1 MALTSLW
8 GIEGGHAS
16 REFLWDDGEREFH
29 RASLT
34 QEDGTEQACIAV
46 LPLSGRPHSAVAEG
60 LKHEYALRAHLDGE
74 WALRPIDLLS
84 ERGRTL
90 LLLEHQEGE
99 PLERRL
105 DGRPME
111 LSRFLRLALSL
122 AGALG
127 RVHESGLVHR
137 DIKPTNVLVAPGED
151 RVMLFGFGIASRLPR
166 ERQAPDPPELIAGTL
181 AYMAPEQT
189 GRMNR
194 SVDSRSD
201 LYSLGVLLYRM
212 VAGALPF
219 NASDPME
226 WVHCHIARRP
236 PPPVQCVPG
245 LPVAVSDLI
254 MRLLSKMPED
264 RYQTARGVAHD
275 LRLCID
281 ACERGIPDAAIALG
295 EHDHPGRLV
304 IPEKL
309 YGREAEIEQLI
320 GAFNDVVE
328 TGAPALVLVAGYSGI
343 GKSSVVNELHKVL
356 VSPRGLFAS
365 GKFDQYKAG
374 IPYATFAQAF
384 RQLVR
389 PLLAR
394 PDDEL
399 AHWRDAFADVLGPN
413 GALLLDLVPELK
425 LIIGE
430 QPPVVALPARDAQR
444 RFQLA
449 VRRFISVF
457 ARPEHPLALFLDDL
471 QWLDSATLD
480 LLGDLLT
487 AGDMRHVLLIGAY
500 RDNEV
505 SMLHP
510 LARTLDA
517 LRQHGADVRTLILP
531 ALTPRDLQQLVAESL
546 RAPAA
551 QMRSLAELIHARTG
565 GNPFFA
571 IQFLKSLAEEGLL
584 AFDHATMRWTWDRE
598 RTLAKG
604 YSDNIV
610 DLMVRKLSRLPPRT
624 LATIQTFACLGHAS
638 DLQTLSAVCETSAED
653 LEADLWE
660 ALRQELVRRHG
671 SAYRFVHDRVQ
682 EAAYS
687 QVPSTARAAAHLRI
701 GRLLAAHTPAD
712 RREEAIFE
720 IVNQYNRAAH
730 LLESVHERLQVAAF
744 NLVAARRARAS
755 TAYASALT
763 YLRAGRALL
772 AEDDWT
778 LHYELMFALESLI
791 AECELMTADLDAA
804 ERRLEML
811 ARRAGTRHDFA
822 TVTRLRLTLYTTRS
836 RGDLCV
842 EVFLDY
848 LRRNGTDW
856 TARPPRE
863 VVMQEYERIWAQLG
877 DRSIEDLVD
886 LPLATDPDVLD
897 MLDVFTEIV
906 TPAFFFDENLSSLV
920 LCRMVNL
927 SLEHGHSDGS
937 CFGYVFF
944 ATFAGPRFGNYRD
957 GYRFGRLGYELVEQ
971 RGLTRYQARTYIVFG
986 NMVMPWFEPFAS
998 GRDLIRRA
1006 FDTAFGR
1013 GDLTFAAYS
1022 WDALITNC
1030 LAAGD
1035 ELAGIQ
1041 ADAET
1046 GLAFARDAGFGM
1058 VVDLCAAQVG
1068 LIRTL
1073 RGLTPRFGCFDDDD
1087 YDEAEAEAHLTGSPV
1102 LALATFFYWTRKLQG
1117 RYFCGDLEE
1126 AIRASDNADRLL
1138 WTSPSQLETADF
1150 FFYGALA
1157 HAARWHLAP
1166 LDERGRHF
1174 DIATRYHRQLEI
1186 WAGCSAANFENRA
1199 ALVGAEIARIEGRM
1213 LEAEHLYE
1221 AAIRSARDNGHVHNE
1236 AVANECAGNFF
1247 LVRGMGKAARAYLSD
1262 AQEGYRRWGAQGK
1275 VRQLERLHPGLD
1287 RPAEHH
1293 DASRTWLT
1301 PVEQLDLATV
1311 IQVSQAISSAIE
1323 VDRLVDTIM
1332 HLAIEHAGAERGLL
1346 ILPRGAEYRIEAD
1359 AVTHSDTVDVL
1370 QQSSIV
1376 TGDRLPLS
1384 VFQYVLRTQ
1393 EPLLITDAT
1402 TETAFSQDP
1411 YLIEHASRSLLCL
1424 PLLKQAR
1431 LIGVLYLENRLAS
1444 HVFTPARIAV
1454 LKLLASEAAISLE
1467 NIRLYKE
1474 VQEREARV
1482 RRLFN
1487 SNIIGIFTWALDGR
1501 IIDGN
1506 DAFLEIIGYDSADR
1520 ASGRMQ
1526 WKALLPPEWAES
1538 NDRVMQTMLET
1549 GVAPPFEG
1557 ELMRKDGSRVPVLIG
1572 AALFE
1577 ATPTEGVS
1585 FVLDL
1590 SDRVAAEAAA
1600 SDSLRRYHEV
1610 QLRLA
1615 DANRVASIGQLSA
1628 SIAHELNQ
1636 PLAGIMTNASTCLRM
1651 LAVEPPATEGAMETA
1666 RRTIRDA
1673 NRASEVIKRLR
1684 SLFARKE
1691 TFAEL
1696 VDLNEAAGEVVA
1708 LASNA
1713 LLCSQV
1719 SLRTEFADRL
1729 PLVTGDRVQL
1739 QQVILNLLTNA
1750 SDAMSTLEQGRPRQL
1765 VIRTRFEKG
1774 EGVRLSVQ
1782 DSGIGLDPRQL
1793 EKYFEAFY
1801 TTKDD
1806 GMGVGLSISR
1816 TIIETH
1822 RGRLW
1827 AEPNQDGGATFSF
1840 VIPLVAGEVRAALD
1854 GTLPAIDGAQ
1864 ATGAIP
1870 E

>member
-1 MALTSLW
+1 MAQTSLW
-8 GIEGGHAS
+8 GIEGGRAH
-16 REFLWDDGEREFH
+16 REPLWDDGEREFH
-29 RASLT
+29 RASRT
-34 QEDGTEQACIAV
+34 QEGGTEQACIAV
-46 LPLSGRPHSAVAEG
+46 LPLSARARSAVAEG
-60 LKHEYALRAHLDGE
+60 LKHEYALRAHLDGA
-74 WALRPIDLLS
+74 WAMRPIDLLS

-90 LLLEHQEGE
+90 LLLEYREGE

-111 LSRFLRLALSL
+111 LPRFLRLALSL
-122 AGALG
+122 AGVLG
-127 RVHESGLVHR
+127 RVHESGLMHR
-137 DIKPTNVLVAPGED
+137 DIKPANVLVAPGED
-151 RVMLFGFGIASRLPR
+151 GVVLFGFGIASRLPR
-166 ERQAPDPPELIAGTL
+166 ERQAPNPPELIAGTL

-212 VAGALPF
+212 VTGALPF

-226 WVHCHIARRP
+226 WVHCHIARTP
-236 PPPVQCVPG
+236 LPPVQCVPG
-245 LPVAVSDLI
+245 LPLAVSDLI
-254 MRLLSKMPED
+254 MRLLCKMPED

-281 ACERGIPDAAIALG
+281 ACERGTPDAAIALG
-295 EHDHPGRLV
+295 EKDHPARLV

-309 YGREAEIEQLI
+309 YGREAEIKQLI

-328 TGAPALVLVAGYSGI
+328 TGAPTLMLVAGYSGI
-343 GKSSVVNELHKVL
+343 GKSSVVHELHKVL

-374 IPYATFAQAF
+374 IPYAPFAQAF

-389 PLLAR
+389 PLLAK
-394 PDDEL
+394 PEGEL
-399 AHWRDAFADVLGPN
+399 AHWRDALADALGPN

-425 LIIGE
+425 PIIGE
-430 QPPVVALPARDAQR
+430 QPPVVELPARDAQR
-444 RFQLA
+444 RFHIT

-480 LLGDLLT
+480 LLGDVLT
-487 AGDMRHVLLIGAY
+487 AGDTRHVLLIGAY

-505 SMLHP
+505 TSLHP
-510 LARTLDA
+510 LARRLDA
-517 LRQHGADVRTLILP
+517 FRQQGADVRTLILP
-531 ALTPRDLQQLVAESL
+531 PLTRRDLQKLVAESL
-546 RAPAA
+546 RTPIPK
-551 QMRSLAELIHARTG
+551 MLSLAELIHTRTG

-571 IQFLKSLAEEGLL
+571 TQFLNALAEEALL
-584 AFDHATMRWTWDRE
+584 TFDHAAMRWVWDRE

-610 DLMVRKLSRLPPRT
+610 ELMVRKLSRLPPRT
-624 LATIQTFACLGHAS
+624 LAVVKTFACLGNAS
-638 DLQTLSAVCETSAED
+638 DLQTLSVVCETSIEG

-660 ALRQELVRRHG
+660 ALEQLLVQRHEN
-671 SAYRFVHDRVQ
+671 AFRFVHDKVQ

-687 QVPSTARAAAHLRI
+687 LGTPESRAAAHLRI
-701 GRLLAAHTPAD
+701 GRLLAAHTPTD
-712 RREEAIFE
+712 RLEDAIFE
-720 IVNQYNRAAH
+720 IVNQFNRAAH

-755 TAYASALT
+755 TAYASALA

-772 AEDDWT
+772 PEDDWSV
-778 LHYELMFALESLI
+778 HYELVFALESLI

-804 ERRLEML
+804 ERRLETL
-811 ARRAGTRHDFA
+811 ARQARTSHDFA
-822 TVTRLRLTLYTTRS
+822 IVTRLRLTLYTTRS

-848 LRRNGTDW
+848 LCRNGTDW
-856 TARPPRE
+856 QARPTRE
-863 VVMQEYERIWAQLG
+863 VVMQEYERIWTQLG
-877 DRSIEDLVD
+877 DRNIEDLVD

-957 GYRFGRLGYELVEQ
+957 GYRFGRLGYELVE

-1073 RGLTPRFGCFDDDD
+1073 RGLTARFGCFDDDD
-1087 YDEAEAEAHLTGSPV
+1087 YDEAAAEAHLTASPV

-1117 RYFCGDLEE
+1117 RYFCGDLDE

-1157 HAARWHLAP
+1157 HAAQWHLAP

-1174 DIATRYHRQLEI
+1174 DIATRYLRQLRI

-1199 ALVGAEIARIEGRM
+1199 ALVEAEIARIEGRM

-1236 AVANECAGNFF
+1236 AVANECTGNFF
-1247 LVRGMGKAARAYLSD
+1247 LARGMGRAALAYLGD
-1262 AQEGYRRWGAQGK
+1262 AQEGYRRWGAEGK
-1275 VRQLERLHPGLD
+1275 VRQLARLHPGLD
-1287 RPAEHH
+1287 KAPQYH

-1311 IQVSQAISSAIE
+1311 IQVSQAISSEIA

-1346 ILPRGAEYRIEAD
+1346 ILPRGAEFRIEAD
-1359 AVTHSDTVDVL
+1359 AVTRSDTVDVL
-1370 QQSSIV
+1370 QQSSAV
-1376 TGDRLPLS
+1376 TGDRLPVS

-1402 TETAFSQDP
+1402 METAFSSDP
-1411 YLIEHASRSLLCL
+1411 YLIEHGSRSLLCL

-1431 LIGVLYLENRLAS
+1431 LIGVLYLENKLAS
-1444 HVFTPARIAV
+1444 NVFTPARIAV

-1467 NIRLYKE
+1467 NTRLYRE
-1474 VQEREARV
+1474 LQEREARV

-1487 SNIIGIFTWALDGR
+1487 SNIIGIFTWGLDGR

-1506 DAFLEIIGYDSADR
+1506 DAFLKIIGYDSADR
-1520 ASGRMQ
+1520 ATGRMQ
-1526 WKALLPPEWAES
+1526 WKALQPPEWAES
-1538 NDRVMQTMLET
+1538 NDRVMQAMLET
-1549 GVAPPFEG
+1549 GVAPPFQG

-1600 SDSLRRYHEV
+1600 NDSLRRYHEV

-1651 LAVEPPATEGAMETA
+1651 LAVEPPAVEGAMETA

-1691 TFAEL
+1691 TCAEL

-1713 LLCSQV
+1713 LVCSRV
-1719 SLRTEFADRL
+1719 GLRTEFADRL

-1750 SDAMSTLEQGRPRQL
+1750 SDAMSTLEEGRPRQL

-1782 DSGIGLDPRQL
+1782 DSGVGLDPKQL

-1816 TIIETH
+1816 AIIETH

-1827 AEPNQDGGATFSF
+1827 AEPNHDGGATFSF
-1840 VIPLVAGEVRAALD
+1840 VIPLLAA
-1854 GTLPAIDGAQ
+1854 
-1864 ATGAIP
+1864 
-1870 E
+1870 

>member
-1 MALTSLW
+1 MAQTSVLE
-8 GIEGGHAS
+8 IEGGRAH
-16 REFLWDDGEREFH
+16 RDFLWEDGEREFY
-29 RASLT
+29 RLGLT
-34 QEDGTEQACIAV
+34 QEDGTERACIAV
-46 LPLSGRPHSAVAEG
+46 LPLSARPHSAVIEG
-60 LKHEYALRAHLDGE
+60 LKHEYALRAHLDAG
-74 WALRPIDLLS
+74 WAMRPVDLLS
-84 ERGRTL
+84 QRGRIVL
-90 LLLEHQEGE
+90 LLDYQEGE

-111 LSRFLRLALSL
+111 LPRFLQLARSL
-122 AGALG
+122 ADAL
-127 RVHESGLVHR
+127 RQVHESGLVHR
-137 DIKPTNVLVAPGED
+137 DIKPSNVLVAPSED
-151 RVMLFGFGIASRLPR
+151 RVVLFGFGIASRLPR
-166 ERQAPDPPELIAGTL
+166 ERRAPDPPELIAGTL

-212 VAGALPF
+212 VTGTLPF

-226 WVHCHIARRP
+226 WVHCHIARTP
-236 PPPVQCVPG
+236 IPPVQCVPG
-245 LPVAVSDLI
+245 LPLAVSDLI
-254 MRLLSKMPED
+254 MRLLTKMPED
-264 RYQTARGVAHD
+264 RYQTAKGIAHD
-275 LRLCID
+275 LQQCIN
-281 ACERGIPDAAIALG
+281 AFASGVQDAAIVLG
-295 EHDHPGRLV
+295 EHDHPTRLV

-309 YGREAEIEQLI
+309 YGREAEIGKLVD
-320 GAFNDVVE
+320 AFNDVVG
-328 TGAPALVLVAGYSGI
+328 TGVPALVLVAGYSGI

-365 GKFDQYKAG
+365 GKFDQYKVG

-384 RQLVR
+384 QQLVR
-389 PLLAR
+389 PLLAK
-394 PDDEL
+394 PEDEL
-399 AHWRDAFADVLGPN
+399 VHWREAFADALGPN
-413 GALLLDLVPELK
+413 GALLLDLVPELTP
-425 LIIGE
+425 IIGE
-430 QPPVVALPARDAQR
+430 QPPVVELPAQDAQR
-444 RFQLA
+444 RFQIT

-505 SMLHP
+505 SPIHP
-510 LARTLDA
+510 LARRLDT
-517 LRQHGADVRTLILP
+517 LRQQGADVRTLILP
-531 ALTPRDLQQLVAESL
+531 PLTRRDLQQLVAESL

-551 QMRSLAELIHARTG
+551 QVLSLTELIHARTG

-571 IQFLKSLAEEGLL
+571 IQFLNALAEEEEGL
-584 AFDHATMRWTWDRE
+584 AFNDVAMRWTWNRE
-598 RTLAKG
+598 LTLAKG

-624 LATIQTFACLGHAS
+624 LAAVQTFACLGNTS
-638 DLQTLSAVCETSAED
+638 DLQTLSVVCETSTES

-660 ALRQELVRRHG
+660 ALRQELVLRQETG
-671 SAYRFVHDRVQ
+671 YRFVHDRVQ

-687 QVPSTARAAAHLRI
+687 QVPADSRAAAHLRI
-701 GRLLAAHTPAD
+701 GRLLATHTPPD
-712 RREEAIFE
+712 RQEDAIFE
-720 IVNQYNRAAH
+720 IVNQFNRAAH
-730 LLESVHERLQVAAF
+730 LLESVQERMRVAAF

-772 AEDDWT
+772 TDDGWT

-791 AECELMTADLDAA
+791 AECELMTADLEAA
-804 ERRLEML
+804 ERRLETVAL
-811 ARRAGTRHDFA
+811 HARTRHDFA
-822 TVTRLRLTLYTTRS
+822 IVTRLRLTLYTTRS

-842 EVFLDY
+842 EVFIDY

-856 TARPPRE
+856 QARPTRE
-863 VVMQEYERIWAQLG
+863 IVMQEYDRIWTLLG
-877 DRSIEDLVD
+877 ERRIEDLVH
-886 LPLATDPDVLD
+886 LPLASDPDVLD

-944 ATFAGPRFGNYRD
+944 ATFAGPRFGNYQD

-986 NMVMPWFEPFAS
+986 NMVKPWFEPFAG

-1006 FDTAFGR
+1006 FDTAFGM

-1041 ADAET
+1041 VDAEN

-1073 RGLTPRFGCFDDDD
+1073 RGLTPEFGRFDDDD
-1087 YDEAEAEAHLTGSPV
+1087 YDEASTEAHLTGSPV

-1117 RYFCGDLEE
+1117 RYFCGDLDE
-1126 AIRASDNADRLL
+1126 AIRASDNADWLL

-1157 HAARWHLAP
+1157 HAAQWHRVP
-1166 LDERGRHF
+1166 MDERERHF
-1174 DIATRYHRQLEI
+1174 DIVTRYHRQLEV

-1199 ALVGAEIARIEGRM
+1199 ALVAAEIARIEERM
-1213 LEAEHLYE
+1213 LDAEHLYE
-1221 AAIRSARDNGHVHNE
+1221 TAIRSARDNGLVHNE
-1236 AVANECAGNFF
+1236 AVATECAGNFF
-1247 LVRGMGKAARAYLSD
+1247 LARGMTRAARAYLAD
-1262 AQEGYRRWGAQGK
+1262 AQEGYQRWGAEGK
-1275 VRQLERLHPGLD
+1275 VRQLARLHPTLD
-1287 RPAEHH
+1287 SAPERH
-1293 DASRTWLT
+1293 DATRTLLT
-1301 PVEQLDLATV
+1301 SAEQLDLATV
-1311 IQVSQAISSAIE
+1311 IQVSQAISSEIE
-1323 VDRLVDTIM
+1323 IERLVDTIM
-1332 HLAIEHAGAERGLL
+1332 HLAIEHAGAGRGLL
-1346 ILPRGAEYRIEAD
+1346 VLPRGADFRIEAD
-1359 AVTHSDTVDVL
+1359 AVTCSNAVDVR
-1370 QQSSIV
+1370 QQSSAV
-1376 TGDRLPLS
+1376 SGDKLPLS
-1384 VFQYVLRTQ
+1384 VFQYVLRTR
-1393 EPLLITDAT
+1393 EALLITDAT
-1402 TETAFSQDP
+1402 METAFSSDP
-1411 YLIEHASRSLLCL
+1411 YLVDHSARSVLCL

-1431 LIGVLYLENRLAS
+1431 LIGVLYLENNLAS
-1444 HVFTPARIAV
+1444 NVFTPARMAV

-1467 NIRLYKE
+1467 NTRLYTE
-1474 VQEREARV
+1474 LQERDARV

-1487 SNIIGIFTWALDGR
+1487 SNIIGIFTWNLDGR

-1506 DAFLEIIGYDSADR
+1506 DAFLKIIGYDSADL
-1520 ASGRMQ
+1520 ATGRMQ
-1526 WKALLPPEWAES
+1526 WKELLPPEWDEDD
-1538 NDRVMQTMLET
+1538 DRIMEAMMET

-1557 ELMRKDGSRVPVLIG
+1557 AYMRKDGSRVPVLIG

-1577 ATPTEGVS
+1577 GAPTEGVS

-1600 SDSLRRYHEV
+1600 NDSMRRYHEV

-1615 DANRVASIGQLSA
+1615 DANRIASIGQLSA

-1651 LAVEPPATEGAMETA
+1651 LATEPPAVDGAMETA

-1684 SLFARKE
+1684 SLFARRE
-1691 TFAEL
+1691 TCAEQ
-1696 VDLNEAAGEVVA
+1696 VDLNAAAAEVVA

-1713 LLCSQV
+1713 LVCSRV
-1719 SLRTEFADRL
+1719 SLRTEFADHL

-1750 SDAMSTLEQGRPRQL
+1750 ADAMSALEEGRPREL
-1765 VIRTRFEKG
+1765 VLRTGLEKG
-1774 EGVRLSVQ
+1774 AGVHLSVQ
-1782 DSGIGLDPRQL
+1782 DTGTGLDPQKL
-1793 EKYFEAFY
+1793 EKCFEAFY
-1801 TTKDD
+1801 TTKDH

-1827 AEPNQDGGATFSF
+1827 AEPNDGAGATFCFS
-1840 VIPLVAGEVRAALD
+1840 IPL
-1854 GTLPAIDGAQ
+1854 TPA
-1864 ATGAIP
+1864 
-1870 E
+1870 